1 MADKNTSEP
10 SQATIVSDSPKGAS
24 ADSSSSS
31 VYPFLEDADTLGLQA
46 NLNAGAQASGGSQ
59 PTAGGSNQKADAE
72 APKPRGVGIILLVV
86 LELALIALV
95 GTSAYLFWVNPQ
107 RLLEIVKIIS
117 SFFVR

>member
-10 SQATIVSDSPKGAS
+10 SHATTVSDSPKGAS

-31 VYPFLEDADTLGLQA
+31 VYPFLEDADTRGLQA
-46 NLNAGAQASGGSQ
+46 NLNASAQT
-59 PTAGGSNQKADAE
+59 PTRPEVDAE
-72 APKPRGVGIILLVV
+72 SPKPRGVGIILLVV

-117 SFFVR
+117 SLFVR